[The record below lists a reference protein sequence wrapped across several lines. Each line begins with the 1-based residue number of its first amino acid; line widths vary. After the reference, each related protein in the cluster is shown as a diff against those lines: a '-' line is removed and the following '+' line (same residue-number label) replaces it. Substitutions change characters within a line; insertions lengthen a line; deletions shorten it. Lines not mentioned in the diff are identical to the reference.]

1 MKKKKGTGD
10 CDVATTIPSV
20 DVLQPMQVTQVTQVT
35 QATQPMQPQ
44 QSPEPI
50 AIHDQQE
57 KRHYIK
63 PQTCRNCGING
74 HLYKDCIHP
83 IMSFGIICYKVD
95 HTDKKIRYLMIQR
108 KDSLSFMEFIR
119 GKYNIDD
126 ILYIRQL
133 VSAMTLNEKNLLLK
147 RQFDDIW
154 NYVWNQGNSTNIKH
168 TTEYIESKYKF
179 EYLNNNNILA
189 NIINNVVHVVD
200 QEQEWGFPKGRRKL
214 KETEIDCA
222 IREFCEETRLTTC
235 DIQIIDNILP
245 FEEIFFGTNNVL
257 YKHTYYIAKIIDND
271 IPIAVDQSCI
281 EQVREVRALNW
292 FCYDEVLQHIKLY
305 NIERHQIIQKT
316 HKIISNYEKLNIY

>member
-1 MKKKKGTGD
+1 MKKKRIADTQND
-10 CDVATTIPSV
+10 AQSLLPLQLPS
-20 DVLQPMQVTQVTQVT
+20 
-35 QATQPMQPQ
+35 QASQPQ
-44 QSPEPI
+44 QSAQTEQVS
-50 AIHDQQE
+50 DQHE

-95 HTDKKIRYLMIQR
+95 TDKQIRYLMIQR

-119 GKYNIDD
+119 GKYNIND

-133 VSAMTLNEKNLLLK
+133 VSAMTFNEKNLLLK
-147 RQFDDIW
+147 KQFDDIW
-154 NYVWNQGNSTNIKH
+154 NYVWNQGSTANIKH

-179 EYLNNNNILA
+179 EYLNNSNILA
-189 NIINNVVHVVD
+189 SVINNVVHVVD

-222 IREFCEETRLTTC
+222 IREFCEETRLTSA
-235 DIQIIDNILP
+235 DICIIDNILP

-257 YKHTYYIAKIIDND
+257 YKHTYYVAKVKNND
-271 IPIAVDQSCI
+271 IPIAVDENCI

-316 HKIISNYEKLNIY
+316 HKIISEYEKLYIV